1 MASKMSKKI
10 GAAVVAIGMATS
22 IYLSPFLLENKQN
35 NQYNQTSAQKT
46 SDYSFSTYLDELQNT
61 KKVSFNNKELYDAL
75 YNHFNGPFSVE
86 DLRNIT
92 TLKIDVPFSN
102 TDFSDLKYL
111 TNLEFLTIEDNPVN
125 CEDLI
130 YNQNL
135 KTFCLTRCSI
145 TNTEKLPNTIKTI
158 AFGGID
164 VADDF
169 LILPYNLKTVYLYS
183 TSFNKLQ
190 FKNPSSIEEIYY
202 NGYGF
207 IDIDDLNECSNLRE
221 LSLGQCPNVLN
232 SRQLTNMNNVN
243 IALDEFCTLWL
254 DRKDIYNI
262 DSLSEE
268 QKSAYANICNQLDNI
283 VSSIINENMSEEDK
297 INSIIL
303 YVMNQIEYDQD
314 AVEKTEEGEKLLTE
328 YNKQPIYYALN
339 YNDGVCVGYATLFK
353 ALANRAGIDNYQ
365 PDSINHTWNMIRQI
379 NEDRYM
385 AYDITALDKDYSDL
399 YENGTI
405 TQDRDNP
412 TTYYFDIDEEDRLLY
427 YDFDLNSF
435 TSEAYATTIES
446 KQIQDKLIEIGYL
459 KEAIKSNE
467 KQEDKDKTFIMLR
480 TAQIELTILTV
491 ALLIKAIYDGGK
503 KKDYQRRTQRQEQQ
517 IIKYRRKS

>member
-75 YNHFNGPFSVE
+75 YNHFNGSFSVE

-232 SRQLTNMNNVN
+232 SRQLTNMTNVN

-283 VSSIINENMSEEDK
+283 VSSIINENMSEED
-297 INSIIL
+297 II
-303 YVMNQIEYDQD
+303 
-314 AVEKTEEGEKLLTE
+314 
-328 YNKQPIYYALN
+328 
-339 YNDGVCVGYATLFK
+339 
-353 ALANRAGIDNYQ
+353 
-365 PDSINHTWNMIRQI
+365 
-379 NEDRYM
+379 
-385 AYDITALDKDYSDL
+385 
-399 YENGTI
+399 
-405 TQDRDNP
+405 
-412 TTYYFDIDEEDRLLY
+412 
-427 YDFDLNSF
+427 
-435 TSEAYATTIES
+435 
-446 KQIQDKLIEIGYL
+446 
-459 KEAIKSNE
+459 
-467 KQEDKDKTFIMLR
+467 
-480 TAQIELTILTV
+480 
-491 ALLIKAIYDGGK
+491 
-503 KKDYQRRTQRQEQQ
+503 
-517 IIKYRRKS
+517 